1 MLDFYKIE
9 FGLLSTQKRKVRIY
23 IFLHLSKGKKLS
35 CPLPLF
41 INPSFWQDK
50 NQRVSPQYK
59 EAEKI
64 NEKLKIVRF
73 QIRKVEDLDRIRDN
87 RSFKLLIKNISI
99 NYLLN
104 NNLRILNAI
113 GNQIKT
119 APFRKNRKT
128 GSIGLRL
135 NTIKRYSYLLKLVKE
150 YEIEKNTLMFIDH
163 FKIQDIDAF
172 SSYLLHEKSYGVG
185 TVGKQLGL
193 LKTVLIRAKRDGY
206 PVSSNYQFIDSFGM
220 DKQKRILQT
229 LDLEEIELIKK
240 ASLPSHLINSW
251 KWMLIGLY
259 TGQRVADLLSLNKN
273 QLREG
278 SKDILYIDFVQQ
290 KTGRAVT
297 VGILDPLIK
306 EILLEEFPCYS
317 YPQLFNMHIKQIC
330 KLAGIT
336 KRVTGYKMHA
346 KPRRKLKGIF
356 KKYELITAHDLRRSF
371 ATNYYSKVETP
382 ILMRITG
389 HKKESTFL
397 EYIGENFNQDHYA
410 DLFIQ
415 QISS

>member
-9 FGLLSTQKRKVRIY
+9 FGLLSAQKRKVRIY

-41 INPSFWQDK
+41 INPSFWQGK
-50 NQRVSPQYK
+50 NQRVSPRYK

-73 QIRKVEDLDRIRDN
+73 QLERTQDLDRIRDN
-87 RSFKLLIKNISI
+87 KSFKLLIKKLSI

-104 NNLRILNAI
+104 NNLRIINAI

-119 APFRKNRKT
+119 APYKKNRKT

-150 YEIEKNTLMFIDH
+150 YEIKKDTILFIDN

-172 SSYLLHEKSYGVG
+172 SSYLLHEKYYGVG

-206 PVSSNYQFIDSFGM
+206 PVSSNYQFIDSFGL

-240 ASLPSHLINSW
+240 AVLPSHLINSW
-251 KWMLIGLY
+251 KWILIGLY
-259 TGQRVADLLSLNKN
+259 TGQRVADLLSLKKD

-278 SKDILYIDFVQQ
+278 PNDILYIDFVQQ

-306 EILLEEFPCYS
+306 EILLQQFPSYS
-317 YPQLFNMHIKQIC
+317 YSQLFNMHIKQIC
-330 KLAGIT
+330 KIAGIT

-346 KPRRKLKGIF
+346 NPRRKLKGVF

>member
-1 MLDFYKIE
+1 MLDFKKIE
-9 FGLLSTQKRKVRIY
+9 FGLLSMQKRKVRIY

-50 NQRVSPQYK
+50 NQQVSPRYK

-73 QIRKVEDLDRIRDN
+73 QICKVEDLARIRDN
-87 RSFKLLIKNISI
+87 KSFKLLIKNISI

-113 GNQIKT
+113 DDQIKT

-135 NTIKRYSYLLKLVKE
+135 NTIKRYSYLLKIVKE
-150 YEIEKNTLMFIDH
+150 YETEKDTFLFIDQ
-163 FKIQDIDAF
+163 FKIQDIDALT
-172 SSYLLHEKSYGVG
+172 SYLLDEKCYGVG

-193 LKTVLIRAKRDGY
+193 IKTVLIRAKRDGY
-206 PVSSNYQFIDSFGM
+206 PVSSNYQFIDSFGLE
-220 DKQKRILQT
+220 KEKRILQT
-229 LDLEEIELIKK
+229 LDLGEIELIKK
-240 ASLPSHLINSW
+240 VTLPLHLINSW

-259 TGQRVADLLSLNKN
+259 TGQRVADLLSLKQD

-306 EILLEEFPCYS
+306 KILLEEFPSYS
-317 YPQLFNMHIKQIC
+317 YPQLFNLHIKQIC

-336 KRVTGYKMHA
+336 KWVTGYKMHA
-346 KPRRKLKGIF
+346 KPRRKLIGVF

-397 EYIGENFNQDHYA
+397 DYIGENFNQDHYA

>member
-1 MLDFYKIE
+1 MLDFYKIK
-9 FGLLSTQKRKVRIY
+9 FGLLSAQKRKVRIY
-23 IFLHLSKGKKLS
+23 IFLHHSKGKKLS

-50 NQRVSPQYK
+50 NQRVSPRYK
-59 EAEKI
+59 DAGNI

-73 QIRKVEDLDRIRDN
+73 QIRKVEDLERIRDN
-87 RSFKLLIKNISI
+87 KSFKLMIKYITI
-99 NYLLN
+99 NYMLN
-104 NNLRILNAI
+104 NNLRIIYAI
-113 GNQIKT
+113 ENQIKT

-135 NTIKRYSYLLKLVKE
+135 NTIKPYSYLLKLVKE
-150 YEIEKNTLMFIDH
+150 YEIEKDTLLFIDH

-193 LKTVLIRAKRDGY
+193 LKTILIRAKRDGY
-206 PVSSNYQFIDSFGM
+206 PVSSNYQFIDSFSL

-229 LDLEEIELIKK
+229 LDFEEIELIKK
-240 ASLPSHLINSW
+240 ATIPSNLVNSW

-259 TGQRVADLLSLNKN
+259 TGQRVADLLSLKPD

-278 SKDILYIDFVQQ
+278 PNDILYIDFLQQ

-306 EILLEEFPCYS
+306 KILLEEFPSYS

-330 KLAGIT
+330 KLADIT
-336 KRVTGYKMHA
+336 KRVKGYKMHA
-346 KPRRKLKGIF
+346 NPRRKLKGVF

>member
-1 MLDFYKIE
+1 MLDFIKIE
-9 FGLLSTQKRKVRIY
+9 FGLLSAQKRKVRIY

-35 CPLPLF
+35 SPLPVF

-50 NQRVSPQYK
+50 NQRVSPRYK
-59 EAEKI
+59 EAEKV
-64 NEKLKIVRF
+64 NEKLKIVRL
-73 QIRKVEDLDRIRDN
+73 QLERIQDLDRIRN
-87 RSFKLLIKNISI
+87 NKSFKLLIKNIYI

-104 NNLRILNAI
+104 GNLRIISAI
-113 GNQIKT
+113 ANQINT
-119 APFRKNRKT
+119 APYRKNRKT

-150 YEIEKNTLMFIDH
+150 YEIEKETLRFMDH

-193 LKTVLIRAKRDGY
+193 LKTVLIRAKREGY
-206 PVSSNYQFIDSFGM
+206 PVSSNYQFIDSFGL

-240 ASLPSHLINSW
+240 AVLPLHLINSW

-259 TGQRVADLLSLNKN
+259 TGQRVADLLSLKPD

-278 SKDILYIDFVQQ
+278 PNDILYIDFVQE

-306 EILLEEFPCYS
+306 EILLEKFPSYS
-317 YPQLFNMHIKQIC
+317 YSQLFNMHIKQIC
-330 KLAGIT
+330 KIAGIT
-336 KRVTGYKMHA
+336 KRVKGYKMHA
-346 KPRRKLKGIF
+346 NPRRKLKGVF

>member
-9 FGLLSTQKRKVRIY
+9 FGLLSTKKRKVRIY

-64 NEKLKIVRF
+64 NEKLKIVLF
-73 QIRKVEDLDRIRDN
+73 QIRKIEDLDRIRDN
-87 RSFKLLIKNISI
+87 KSFKLLIKKIFI
-99 NYLLN
+99 NYLLS

-113 GNQIKT
+113 ENQIKT

-150 YEIEKNTLMFIDH
+150 YEIEKDTLLFIDH

-206 PVSSNYQFIDSFGM
+206 PVSSNYQFIDSFGL
-220 DKQKRILQT
+220 DKEKRILQT

-240 ASLPSHLINSW
+240 ATLPLHLINSW

-278 SKDILYIDFVQQ
+278 PNDILYIDFVQQ

-306 EILLEEFPCYS
+306 EILLEGFPSYS

-330 KLAGIT
+330 KLVGINN
-336 KRVTGYKMHA
+336 KVTGYKMHA
-346 KPRRKLKGIF
+346 KPRRKLKGVY

>member
-9 FGLLSTQKRKVRIY
+9 FGLLSAQKRKVRIY

-41 INPSFWQDK
+41 INPSFWQEK
-50 NQRVSPQYK
+50 NQRVSPRYK
-59 EAEKI
+59 EAAKI

-73 QIRKVEDLDRIRDN
+73 QIRKIEGLDQIRDN
-87 RSFKLLIKNISI
+87 KSFKLLIKKISN
-99 NYLLN
+99 NYLSN
-104 NNLRILNAI
+104 SNLRLISSIA
-113 GNQIKT
+113 NQIKT

-150 YEIEKNTLMFIDH
+150 YEIEKNTLMFIDQ

-206 PVSSNYQFIDSFGM
+206 PVSSNYQFIDSFGL

-240 ASLPSHLINSW
+240 ATLPSS
-251 KWMLIGLY
+251 
-259 TGQRVADLLSLNKN
+259 
-273 QLREG
+273 E
-278 SKDILYIDFVQQ
+278 
-290 KTGRAVT
+290 
-297 VGILDPLIK
+297 
-306 EILLEEFPCYS
+306 LLEMDAYWTLQRS
-317 YPQLFNMHIKQIC
+317 KGSGSTI
-330 KLAGIT
+330 
-336 KRVTGYKMHA
+336 
-346 KPRRKLKGIF
+346 LKS
-356 KKYELITAHDLRRSF
+356 RS
-371 ATNYYSKVETP
+371 ASRGAE
-382 ILMRITG
+382 
-389 HKKESTFL
+389 
-397 EYIGENFNQDHYA
+397 
-410 DLFIQ
+410 
-415 QISS
+415 

>member
-1 MLDFYKIE
+1 MLDFKKIE
-9 FGLLSTQKRKVRIY
+9 FGLLSVQKRKVRIY
-23 IFLHLSKGKKLS
+23 IFLHVSKGKKLS

-50 NQRVSPQYK
+50 NQRVSPHYK

-64 NEKLKIVRF
+64 NEKLKIVLF
-73 QIRKVEDLDRIRDN
+73 QIRKIEDLDRIRDN
-87 RSFKLLIKNISI
+87 RSFKLLIKKISI
-99 NYLLN
+99 NYMLS
-104 NNLRILNAI
+104 NNLRILIAI
-113 GNQIKT
+113 ENQIKT

-128 GSIGLRL
+128 GSIGLQL
-135 NTIKRYSYLLKLVKE
+135 NTIKRYSYLLKLVKK
-150 YEIEKNTLMFIDH
+150 YEIEKDTLLFIDH

-172 SSYLLHEKSYGVG
+172 SSYLLHEKCYGVG

-193 LKTVLIRAKRDGY
+193 LKTILIRAKRNGY
-206 PVSSNYQFIDSFGM
+206 PVSNNYQFIDSFGL

-240 ASLPSHLINSW
+240 ATLPLHLINSW

-259 TGQRVADLLSLNKN
+259 KGQRVTDLLSLKPE

-278 SKDILYIDFVQQ
+278 PNDILYVDFVQQ

-297 VGILDPLIK
+297 VGILDPIIK
-306 EILLEEFPCYS
+306 KILLEEFPSYS

-330 KLAGIT
+330 KLAGIN

-346 KPRRKLKGIF
+346 NPRKIK
-356 KKYELITAHDLRRSF
+356 RSF
-371 ATNYYSKVETP
+371 
-382 ILMRITG
+382 
-389 HKKESTFL
+389 
-397 EYIGENFNQDHYA
+397 
-410 DLFIQ
+410 
-415 QISS
+415 

>member
-1 MLDFYKIE
+1 M
-9 FGLLSTQKRKVRIY
+9 
-23 IFLHLSKGKKLS
+23 
-35 CPLPLF
+35 
-41 INPSFWQDK
+41 
-50 NQRVSPQYK
+50 
-59 EAEKI
+59 
-64 NEKLKIVRF
+64 
-73 QIRKVEDLDRIRDN
+73 
-87 RSFKLLIKNISI
+87 
-99 NYLLN
+99 
-104 NNLRILNAI
+104 
-113 GNQIKT
+113 
-119 APFRKNRKT
+119 
-128 GSIGLRL
+128 
-135 NTIKRYSYLLKLVKE
+135 
-150 YEIEKNTLMFIDH
+150 
-163 FKIQDIDAF
+163 
-172 SSYLLHEKSYGVG
+172 
-185 TVGKQLGL
+185 GL
-193 LKTVLIRAKRDGY
+193 LKTVLIRTKRDGY

-229 LDLEEIELIKK
+229 LDFEEIELIKK
-240 ASLPSHLINSW
+240 ATLPLHLINSW

-278 SKDILYIDFVQQ
+278 PNDILYIDFVQQ

-306 EILLEEFPCYS
+306 EILLEGFPSSS

>member
-1 MLDFYKIE
+1 MLDFIKIE
-9 FGLLSTQKRKVRIY
+9 FGLLSTKKRKVRIY
-23 IFLHLSKGKKLS
+23 IFLHLSKGKKLIS
-35 CPLPLF
+35 PLPLF

-50 NQRVSPQYK
+50 NQQVSPRYK

-73 QIRKVEDLDRIRDN
+73 QICKVEDLARIRDN
-87 RSFKLLIKNISI
+87 KSFKLLIKNISI

-113 GNQIKT
+113 DDQIKT
-119 APFRKNRKT
+119 APFKKNRKT

-150 YEIEKNTLMFIDH
+150 YEIEKNTLMFINH
-163 FKIQDIDAF
+163 FKIQDINAF

-206 PVSSNYQFIDSFGM
+206 PVSSNYQFIDSFGL

-240 ASLPSHLINSW
+240 AVLPLHLINSW

-259 TGQRVADLLSLNKN
+259 TSQRVADLLSLKPD

-278 SKDILYIDFVQQ
+278 PNDVLYIDFVQQ

-297 VGILDPLIK
+297 VGILDALIK
-306 EILLEEFPCYS
+306 EILLEQFPSYS
-317 YPQLFNMHIKQIC
+317 YSQLFNMHIKQIC
-330 KLAGIT
+330 KIAGIT
-336 KRVTGYKMHA
+336 KRVTGYKMHTN
-346 KPRRKLKGIF
+346 PRRKLKGVF
-356 KKYELITAHDLRRSF
+356 KKYELISAHDLRRSF

-415 QISS
+415 QMSS

>member
-1 MLDFYKIE
+1 MLDFIKIE
-9 FGLLSTQKRKVRIY
+9 FGLLSAQKRKVRIY
-23 IFLHLSKGKKLS
+23 IFLHLFKGKKLS

-50 NQRVSPQYK
+50 NQRVSPRYK

-73 QIRKVEDLDRIRDN
+73 QIRKVEDLERIRDN
-87 RSFKLLIKNISI
+87 KSFKLLIKNISN

-104 NNLRILNAI
+104 SNLRMISTIA
-113 GNQIKT
+113 NQIKT

-135 NTIKRYSYLLKLVKE
+135 NSIKRYSYLLKLVKE

-206 PVSSNYQFIDSFGM
+206 PVSSNYQFIDSFGL

-240 ASLPSHLINSW
+240 AILPSHLINSW

-278 SKDILYIDFVQQ
+278 PNDILYIDFLQQ

-306 EILLEEFPCYS
+306 FILLEELPSYS

-330 KLAGIT
+330 RLAGIA

-346 KPRRKLKGIF
+346 NPRRKLKGVF

-389 HKKESTFL
+389 HKKETTFL

>member
-1 MLDFYKIE
+1 MLDFIKIE
-9 FGLLSTQKRKVRIY
+9 FGLLSAQKRKVRIY

-50 NQRVSPQYK
+50 NQRVSPRYK

-73 QIRKVEDLDRIRDN
+73 QIRKVEGLERIRDN
-87 RSFKLLIKNISI
+87 KSFKLLIKIISN
-99 NYLLN
+99 NYLSN
-104 NNLRILNAI
+104 SNLRLHSAI
-113 GNQIKT
+113 ANQIKT
-119 APFRKNRKT
+119 APYRKNRKT

-150 YEIEKNTLMFIDH
+150 YEIEKDTFLFIDQ

-172 SSYLLHEKSYGVG
+172 SSYLLDEKCYGVG

-193 LKTVLIRAKRDGY
+193 IKTVLIRAKRDGY
-206 PVSSNYQFIDSFGM
+206 PVSSNYQLIDSFGLE
-220 DKQKRILQT
+220 KQKQILQT
-229 LDLEEIELIKK
+229 LDLGEIELIKK
-240 ASLPSHLINSW
+240 VTLPLHLINSW

-259 TGQRVADLLSLNKN
+259 TGQRVADLLSLKPD

-278 SKDILYIDFVQQ
+278 PNEILYVDFLQQ

-306 EILLEEFPCYS
+306 SILLEEFPSYS

-330 KLAGIT
+330 KIAGIS
-336 KRVTGYKMHA
+336 KRVEGYKMHV
-346 KPRRKLKGIF
+346 KPRRKLKGVF

-397 EYIGENFNQDHYA
+397 DYIGENFNQDHYA

>member
-1 MLDFYKIE
+1 MLDFIKIE
-9 FGLLSTQKRKVRIY
+9 FGLLSAQKRKVRIY

-50 NQRVSPQYK
+50 NQRVSPRYK

-73 QIRKVEDLDRIRDN
+73 QLSKTQDLERIRDN
-87 RSFKLLIKNISI
+87 KSFKLIIKSISI

-104 NNLRILNAI
+104 NNLRIISAI
-113 GNQIKT
+113 ESQIKT
-119 APFRKNRKT
+119 APFRKNKKS

-150 YEIEKNTLMFIDH
+150 YEIEKDTLLFIDH
-163 FKIQDIDAF
+163 FKIQDIDTF

-206 PVSSNYQFIDSFGM
+206 RVSSNYQFIDSFGL

-240 ASLPSHLINSW
+240 AVLPSHLINSW

-259 TGQRVADLLSLNKN
+259 TGQRVADLLSLKTD

-278 SKDILYIDFVQQ
+278 PNDILYIDFVQQ

-306 EILLEEFPCYS
+306 EILLEEFPSYS
-317 YPQLFNMHIKQIC
+317 YSQLFNMHIKQIC
-330 KLAGIT
+330 KVAGIT
-336 KRVTGYKMHA
+336 KRVIGYKMHA
-346 KPRRKLKGIF
+346 NPRRKLKGVF
-356 KKYELITAHDLRRSF
+356 KKYELITAHDL
-371 ATNYYSKVETP
+371 
-382 ILMRITG
+382 
-389 HKKESTFL
+389 
-397 EYIGENFNQDHYA
+397 
-410 DLFIQ
+410 
-415 QISS
+415 